1 MTKPKPQ
8 RMYKLGA
15 VDEPH
20 CIYCAYP
27 ADEMDDWL
35 DYLEFTING
44 YKFSQQGDAK
54 LIKEMKAENAR
65 LKEALEELAKQKIG
79 DEIHNPYLDYVYA
92 YEHMVTLARA
102 ALGKE

>member
-1 MTKPKPQ
+1 MEKPKTL
-8 RMYKLGA
+8 RMKMHEINRPPVYLA
-15 VDEPH
+15 
-20 CIYCAYP
+20 AYP